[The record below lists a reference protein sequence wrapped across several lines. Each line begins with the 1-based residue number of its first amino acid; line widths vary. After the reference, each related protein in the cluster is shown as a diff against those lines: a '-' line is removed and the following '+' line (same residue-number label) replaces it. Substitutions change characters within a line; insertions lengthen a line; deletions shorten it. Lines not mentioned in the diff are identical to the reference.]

1 MYFPTCVEQGE
12 KVIEPST
19 EASPLVEDDD
29 ENLGLLGD
37 HVGSGM
43 DERMP
48 ALTAAEITSG
58 LDEISR
64 IDKSFRQQSLL
75 TSLGETSVLGTLDKA
90 ERVKLGAREGLLP
103 ECFEQ
108 TVSSPKMMSGGL
120 VDDWDFD
127 IIA

>member
-1 MYFPTCVEQGE
+1 ME
-12 KVIEPST
+12 
-19 EASPLVEDDD
+19 EDN

-64 IDKSFRQQSLL
+64 IDKSFRQQSLMM
-75 TSLGETSVLGTLDKA
+75 TLGESSVLGTMDKA
-90 ERVKLGAREGLLP
+90 ERVRLGAREGLLP
-103 ECFEQ
+103 ESFEQ
-108 TVSSPKMMSGGL
+108 TVSSPQMMSGGL
-120 VDDWDFD
+120 LDDWDFD